1 MKALELY
8 ECIKAEAISD
18 IAIQKTRFSK
28 ARIALEKQKEL
39 LMDCFVSDENYTRQ
53 CADLL
58 CFLAYTTT
66 IVADNTITVDEFMAM
81 SRISDIKEK
90 TFDQFS
96 ADMKKIVD
104 SNCRQKAIYALNK
117 FKCKSTAARFLHF
130 CATAALVDGEIN
142 SEEEQYLM
150 ELCQIVLN
158 RFRISSYSEIKR

>member
-53 CADLL
+53 DADLL

-104 SNCRQKAIYALNK
+104 SNCRQKAI
-117 FKCKSTAARFLHF
+117 
-130 CATAALVDGEIN
+130 
-142 SEEEQYLM
+142 
-150 ELCQIVLN
+150 
-158 RFRISSYSEIKR
+158 